1 MRRYGIFIYLK
12 QKYLLSFYKNN
23 FKHFFI
29 SYLSIWLCQPADAQQ
44 IPEKKEPKS
53 MHEKYEKVYKCI
65 LDHHWANKVE
75 KKIPKKCQKLAG
87 NSLLITALW
96 CLSLLTAKQQ
106 NMHTHDRADGVV
118 GLYKDKLG
126 AGGPW

>member
-1 MRRYGIFIYLK
+1 ML
-12 QKYLLSFYKNN
+12 
-23 FKHFFI
+23 
-29 SYLSIWLCQPADAQQ
+29 
-44 IPEKKEPKS
+44 
-53 MHEKYEKVYKCI
+53 
-65 LDHHWANKVE
+65 

-87 NSLLITALW
+87 NSLLITVLW

-126 AGGPW
+126 AGEPW